1 MEAYMPSIG
10 GPFDTGL
17 DKNPANHVPLTPLTF
32 IAHAAAVYPERTA
45 VVHGPTR
52 RSWSETWARCQR
64 LASALTRAGVG
75 PGDTVAFLAA
85 NTPELYEAHFGV
97 PLAGAVLNAINTRFD
112 PGTVSFIL
120 EHGEAKV
127 LITDREFS
135 RTVARVLP
143 TLAHPPLVI
152 DIDDPTF
159 DGGELLGSMDYE
171 AFLATGDPAQVFS
184 PPAEEWQAI
193 TLNYT
198 SGTTGRPKGIVYHHR
213 GAYLN
218 ALSNLLLWNMGPG
231 AVYLW
236 TLPMFHCNGWC
247 FPWTLAAVA
256 GTSVCLRSVRVE
268 RLFELIKA
276 EKVTH
281 LCGAPVVLQTLI
293 AAPEALRRGIEHPVQ
308 VLTGASAP
316 PPAVLE
322 GIERLGFEVTHGYGL
337 TESFGAATYCA
348 WQPQWAEL
356 SLEQRALRKS
366 RQGVPAPALEALMVA
381 DPVTLAPVPR
391 DGAAIGEIFL
401 RGNTLMMGYLKNPA
415 ATAESFAGGWYHTG
429 DLAVWHPDG
438 YIEIKDRSKDI
449 IISGGENISSL
460 EVESLLAR
468 HPAVLE
474 AAVVAG
480 PDPKWGESPCA
491 FITLRPGATVDERD
505 IVAFCRQHL
514 AHYKVPK
521 SVVFGE
527 LPRTATGKIHK
538 QELRERAKSLSLLI

>member
-1 MEAYMPSIG
+1 MPSTG

-17 DKNPANHVPLTPLTF
+17 DKNPANHLPLTPLTF
-32 IAHAAAVYPERTA
+32 IAHAAAVYPDRTA
-45 VVHGPTR
+45 VVHGVIR
-52 RSWSETWARCQR
+52 RSWSETWARCRR
-64 LASALTRAGVG
+64 LASALARAGVG
-75 PGDTVAFLAA
+75 PGDTVALMAA
-85 NTPELYEAHFGV
+85 NTPELYEAHFAV

-112 PGTVSFIL
+112 PATVAFIL

-143 TLAHPPLVI
+143 KLARPPLVI
-152 DIDDPTF
+152 DIDDRTV
-159 DGGELLGSMDYE
+159 DGGELLGTMDYE
-171 AFLATGDPAQVFS
+171 AFLATGDPAHAFA
-184 PPAEEWQAI
+184 PPADEWQAI
-193 TLNYT
+193 ALNYT

-218 ALSNLLLWNMGPG
+218 ALSNLLLWNMGPH

-247 FPWTLAAVA
+247 FPWTLAAIA

-268 RLFELIKA
+268 RLFGLIKA

-281 LCGAPVVLQTLI
+281 LCGAPVVLQSLSS
-293 AAPEALRRGIEHPVQ
+293 APEPLRQGIEHRVQ
-308 VLTGASAP
+308 ILTGASAP
-316 PPAVLE
+316 SPALIE
-322 GIERLGFEVTHGYGL
+322 GVERLGFEITHGYGL
-337 TESFGAATYCA
+337 TETFGGATYCA
-348 WQPQWAEL
+348 WQSQWDDL
-356 SLEQRALRKS
+356 SLEQRARLKA

-381 DPVTLAPVPR
+381 NPATLAPVPQ
-391 DGAAIGEIFL
+391 DGATIGEVLL
-401 RGNTLMMGYLKNPA
+401 RGNTLMMGYFKSPA
-415 ATAESFAGGWYHTG
+415 ATAECFAGGWFHTG

-460 EVESLLAR
+460 EVESVLAR

-474 AAVVAG
+474 AAVVAR

-491 FITLRPGATVDERD
+491 FITLRPEADVDERE

-521 SVVFGE
+521 SIVFGE
-527 LPRTATGKIHK
+527 LPRTGTGKVQKH
-538 QELRERAKSLSLLI
+538 ELRERARALGLLI